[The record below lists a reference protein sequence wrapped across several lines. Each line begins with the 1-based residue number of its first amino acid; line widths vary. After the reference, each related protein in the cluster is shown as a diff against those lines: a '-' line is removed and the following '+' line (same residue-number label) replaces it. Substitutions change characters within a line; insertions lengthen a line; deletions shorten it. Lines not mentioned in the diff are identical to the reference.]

1 MTIHSL
7 DYTLDE
13 AEGIGAA
20 IGAVLRPGD
29 IIALSGDLGAGKT
42 TLARAM
48 LKARGLA
55 GEAPSPTFA
64 IVQPYAP
71 PEVDLPIAHVDLYR
85 IEDVGEL
92 IELGLDDYLY
102 DGALLI
108 EWPERLGDNPGQML
122 GPDRLTIEISEPAP
136 QAAALREG
144 GDRGLSGRV
153 ATVTGAGSW
162 EAKLKELHV

>member
-1 MTIHSL
+1 MNFTCSYNL
-7 DYTLDE
+7 AE
-13 AEGIGAA
+13 AERIGAA
-20 IGAVLRPGD
+20 IGLALIPGD
-29 IIALSGDLGAGKT
+29 VVLLSGELGAGKT

-85 IEDVGEL
+85 IEAEDEL
-92 IELGLDDYLY
+92 IELGLDDYVH

-108 EWPERLGDNPGQML
+108 EWPERLGRQGW
-122 GPDRLTIEISEPAP
+122 PDSLSLTISGDGDARVLT
-136 QAAALREG
+136 AAVPTAWGSRWPLR
-144 GDRGLSGRV
+144 
-153 ATVTGAGSW
+153 
-162 EAKLKELHV
+162 

>member
-1 MTIHSL
+1 MSFTCSYNL
-7 DYTLDE
+7 EDADR
-13 AEGIGAA
+13 IGAA
-20 IGAVLRPGD
+20 IGAALRPGD
-29 IIALSGDLGAGKT
+29 VVALSGDLGAGKT

-85 IEDVGEL
+85 IEDEGEL

-108 EWPERLGDNPGQML
+108 EWPERLGTQGWPGTL
-122 GPDRLTIEISEPAP
+122 SITISGSGDARVLTADVPTSWGSRWP
-136 QAAALREG
+136 LR
-144 GDRGLSGRV
+144 
-153 ATVTGAGSW
+153 
-162 EAKLKELHV
+162 

>member
-1 MTIHSL
+1 MQSRHFYNL
-7 DYTLDE
+7 DD
-13 AEGIGAA
+13 ADRIGAA
-20 IGAVLRPGD
+20 IGAALLPGD
-29 IIALSGDLGAGKT
+29 VVLLSGDLGAGKT

-85 IEDVGEL
+85 IEAADEL

-102 DGALLI
+102 DGVLLI
-108 EWPERLGDNPGQML
+108 EWPERLGGEGWPGAL
-122 GPDRLTIEISEPAP
+122 TLTISGTGDARVLTADVPTAWGSRWP
-136 QAAALREG
+136 LR
-144 GDRGLSGRV
+144 
-153 ATVTGAGSW
+153 
-162 EAKLKELHV
+162 

>member
-1 MTIHSL
+1 MTGFSL
-7 DYTLDE
+7 RYDLDE
-13 AEGIGAA
+13 AERIGATIGAA
-20 IGAVLRPGD
+20 LTAGDVVL
-29 IIALSGDLGAGKT
+29 LSGDLGAGKT

-64 IVQPYAP
+64 IVQPDAP

-85 IEDVGEL
+85 IEGADEL

-108 EWPERLGDNPGQML
+108 EWPERLGSESWPGAL
-122 GPDRLTIEISEPAP
+122 NLRISGEGDARVLTADVPAAWGARWP
-136 QAAALREG
+136 LR
-144 GDRGLSGRV
+144 
-153 ATVTGAGSW
+153 
-162 EAKLKELHV
+162 

>member
-1 MTIHSL
+1 MTSVTF
-7 DYTLDE
+7 TLDE
-13 AEGIGAA
+13 AERIGGAIGAA
-20 IGAVLRPGD
+20 LMAGDVVL
-29 IIALSGDLGAGKT
+29 LSGDLGAGKT

-48 LKARGLA
+48 LRARGLA

-85 IEDVGEL
+85 IGSPGEL

-108 EWPERLGDNPGQML
+108 EWPERLGGDGWPGAL
-122 GPDRLTIEISEPAP
+122 LLRISGEGDARVLTAEVPAAWGARWP
-136 QAAALREG
+136 LR
-144 GDRGLSGRV
+144 
-153 ATVTGAGSW
+153 
-162 EAKLKELHV
+162 

>member
-1 MTIHSL
+1 MT
-7 DYTLDE
+7 DYRCDYDLAD
-13 AEGIGAA
+13 ADRIGAA
-20 IGAVLRPGD
+20 IGAALMPGD
-29 IIALSGDLGAGKT
+29 VVLLSGDLGAGKT

-85 IEDVGEL
+85 IEAEDEL

-108 EWPERLGDNPGQML
+108 EWPERLGSQGW
-122 GPDRLTIEISEPAP
+122 PDALELVISGDGDVRALTAKVPPAWGSRWP
-136 QAAALREG
+136 LR
-144 GDRGLSGRV
+144 
-153 ATVTGAGSW
+153 
-162 EAKLKELHV
+162 

>member
-1 MTIHSL
+1 MIDFSVHYDL
-7 DYTLDE
+7 AD
-13 AEGIGAA
+13 AERIGAA
-20 IGAVLRPGD
+20 IGAALLPGD
-29 IIALSGDLGAGKT
+29 VVLLSGDLGAGKT

-64 IVQPYAP
+64 IVQPYAS

-85 IEDVGEL
+85 IEDSDEL

-108 EWPERLGDNPGQML
+108 EWPERLGGEGWPGAL
-122 GPDRLTIEISEPAP
+122 DLRIS
-136 QAAALREG
+136 
-144 GDRGLSGRV
+144 
-153 ATVTGAGSW
+153 GAGDARVLTADVPPAW
-162 EAKLKELHV
+162 EARWPLR

>member
-1 MTIHSL
+1 MTIFSTPY
-7 DYTLDE
+7 DLDE
-13 AEGIGAA
+13 AQRIGAA
-20 IGAVLRPGD
+20 IGAALMPGD
-29 IIALSGDLGAGKT
+29 VVALSGDLGAGKT

-85 IEDVGEL
+85 IEDEDEL

-108 EWPERLGDNPGQML
+108 EWPERLGSQGWPEAL
-122 GPDRLTIEISEPAP
+122 SITIS
-136 QAAALREG
+136 
-144 GDRGLSGRV
+144 
-153 ATVTGAGSW
+153 GAGDARVLTADVPTSW
-162 EAKLKELHV
+162 GSRWPLR

>member
-1 MTIHSL
+1 MQSRHSYNL
-7 DYTLDE
+7 EE
-13 AEGIGAA
+13 AECIGAA
-20 IGAVLRPGD
+20 IGTALIAGDVVL
-29 IIALSGDLGAGKT
+29 LSGGLGAGKT

-85 IEDVGEL
+85 IEASNEL

-108 EWPERLGDNPGQML
+108 EWPERLGGE
-122 GPDRLTIEISEPAP
+122 GWPDALLLTISG
-136 QAAALREG
+136 EG
-144 GDRGLSGRV
+144 DARV
-153 ATVTGAGSW
+153 LTATVPPAWGARW
-162 EAKLKELHV
+162 PLR

>member
-1 MTIHSL
+1 MSQRY
-7 DYTLDE
+7 DYTLAE
-13 AEGIGAA
+13 ADRIGAA
-20 IGAVLRPGD
+20 IGAALLPGD
-29 IIALSGDLGAGKT
+29 VVLLSGDLGAGKT

-85 IEDVGEL
+85 IEDEGEL
-92 IELGLDDYLY
+92 VELGLDDYLY

-108 EWPERLGDNPGQML
+108 EWPERLGAQGWPGTL
-122 GPDRLTIEISEPAP
+122 SITISGSGDARVLTADVPTSWGSRWP
-136 QAAALREG
+136 LR
-144 GDRGLSGRV
+144 
-153 ATVTGAGSW
+153 
-162 EAKLKELHV
+162 

>member
-1 MTIHSL
+1 MTTFSIRYAL
-7 DYTLDE
+7 GE
-13 AEGIGAA
+13 ADRIGAA
-20 IGAVLRPGD
+20 IGAALAPGD
-29 IIALSGDLGAGKT
+29 VVLLSGDLGAGKT

-85 IEDVGEL
+85 IEEPDEL

-108 EWPERLGDNPGQML
+108 EWPERLGSDGWQDAL
-122 GPDRLTIEISEPAP
+122 VLAISGAGDARVLT
-136 QAAALREG
+136 
-144 GDRGLSGRV
+144 
-153 ATVTGAGSW
+153 ATVPPAW
-162 EAKLKELHV
+162 EARWPLR

>member
-1 MTIHSL
+1 MTPFRC
-7 DYTLDE
+7 DYNLDE
-13 AEGIGAA
+13 AGRIGAA
-20 IGAVLRPGD
+20 IGRALAAGDVVL
-29 IIALSGDLGAGKT
+29 LSGDLGAGKT

-85 IEDVGEL
+85 IEGADEL

-108 EWPERLGDNPGQML
+108 EWPERLGGEAWPEALALSISGSGDA
-122 GPDRLTIEISEPAP
+122 RVLT
-136 QAAALREG
+136 
-144 GDRGLSGRV
+144 
-153 ATVTGAGSW
+153 ATVPPAW
-162 EAKLKELHV
+162 ETRWPLR

>member
-1 MTIHSL
+1 MNFSFSYNL
-7 DYTLDE
+7 AE
-13 AEGIGAA
+13 AERIGAA
-20 IGAVLRPGD
+20 IGKALKPGD
-29 IIALSGDLGAGKT
+29 VVALEGDLGAGKT

-71 PEVDLPIAHVDLYR
+71 PEVDLAIAHVDLYR
-85 IEDVGEL
+85 IEDEDEL

-108 EWPERLGDNPGQML
+108 EWPDRLGTGGWPDML
-122 GPDRLTIEISEPAP
+122 LLKISGEGDARVLTADVPAAWGARWP
-136 QAAALREG
+136 LR
-144 GDRGLSGRV
+144 
-153 ATVTGAGSW
+153 
-162 EAKLKELHV
+162 

>member
-1 MTIHSL
+1 MTYGSR
-7 DYTLDE
+7 YTLEE
-13 AEGIGAA
+13 AERIGAA
-20 IGAVLRPGD
+20 IGAALAPGD
-29 IIALSGDLGAGKT
+29 VVLLSGDLGAGKT

-85 IEDVGEL
+85 IEAEEEL
-92 IELGLDDYLY
+92 IELGLDEYLY

-108 EWPERLGDNPGQML
+108 EWPERLGAQGWPEALSLGISGQ
-122 GPDRLTIEISEPAP
+122 GDARVLTAEVPA
-136 QAAALREG
+136 A
-144 GDRGLSGRV
+144 
-153 ATVTGAGSW
+153 W
-162 EAKLKELHV
+162 EARWPLR

>member
-1 MTIHSL
+1 MTIFSTQYDL
-7 DYTLDE
+7 GA
-13 AEGIGAA
+13 AERIGAA
-20 IGAVLRPGD
+20 IGAGLIAGDVVL
-29 IIALSGDLGAGKT
+29 LSGDLGAGKT

-85 IEDVGEL
+85 IEDSDEL

-108 EWPERLGDNPGQML
+108 EWPERLGGE
-122 GPDRLTIEISEPAP
+122 GWPDALLLTIS
-136 QAAALREG
+136 
-144 GDRGLSGRV
+144 
-153 ATVTGAGSW
+153 GAGDARVLTADVPAAW
-162 EAKLKELHV
+162 GARWPLR

>member
-1 MTIHSL
+1 MTNFKTRYDL
-7 DYTLDE
+7 GD
-13 AEGIGAA
+13 AGRIGAA
-20 IGAVLRPGD
+20 IGAALIPGD
-29 IIALSGDLGAGKT
+29 VVLLSGDLGAGKT

-85 IEDVGEL
+85 IEDADEL

-102 DGALLI
+102 DGALLV
-108 EWPERLGDNPGQML
+108 EWPERLAEGGWPG
-122 GPDRLTIEISEPAP
+122 
-136 QAAALREG
+136 ALRLDIS
-144 GDRGLSGRV
+144 GDGDARV
-153 ATVTGAGSW
+153 LTADVPPAW
-162 EAKLKELHV
+162 EARWSLR

>member
-1 MTIHSL
+1 MSFAR
-7 DYTLDE
+7 DYTLED
-13 AEGIGAA
+13 AERIGAA
-20 IGAVLRPGD
+20 IGAVLMPGD
-29 IIALSGDLGAGKT
+29 VLLLSGDLGAGKT

-85 IEDVGEL
+85 IEEEDEL

-108 EWPERLGDNPGQML
+108 EWPERLGTQGWPG
-122 GPDRLTIEISEPAP
+122 
-136 QAAALREG
+136 ALRLSISGQG
-144 GDRGLSGRV
+144 GARV
-153 ATVTGAGSW
+153 LTAEVPAAW
-162 EAKLKELHV
+162 EARWPLR

>member
-1 MTIHSL
+1 MQFRHSYSL
-7 DYTLDE
+7 EE
-13 AEGIGAA
+13 AERIGAA
-20 IGAVLRPGD
+20 IGAALKAGDVVL
-29 IIALSGDLGAGKT
+29 LSGELGAGKT

-71 PEVDLPIAHVDLYR
+71 PEIDLAIAHVDLYR
-85 IEDVGEL
+85 IEDADEL

-108 EWPERLGDNPGQML
+108 EWPERLGSEGWPGA
-122 GPDRLTIEISEPAP
+122 LTLRISGEGDARVLTADVPPAWETRWL
-136 QAAALREG
+136 LR
-144 GDRGLSGRV
+144 
-153 ATVTGAGSW
+153 
-162 EAKLKELHV
+162 

>member
-1 MTIHSL
+1 MTVFTCNYGL
-7 DYTLDE
+7 DD
-13 AEGIGAA
+13 AGRIGAA
-20 IGAVLRPGD
+20 IGAALIAGDVVL
-29 IIALSGDLGAGKT
+29 LSGGLGAGKT

-85 IEDVGEL
+85 IEDSDEL

-108 EWPERLGDNPGQML
+108 EWPERLGGE
-122 GPDRLTIEISEPAP
+122 GWPDALLLTISGEGDARVLTASVPPAWGARWP
-136 QAAALREG
+136 LR
-144 GDRGLSGRV
+144 
-153 ATVTGAGSW
+153 
-162 EAKLKELHV
+162 